1 MGATIALD
9 WSRLLGFDQAS
20 VSGDATAARRL
31 NDPRMARL
39 GTKSGNKNGEK
50 PKLDR

>member
-1 MGATIALD
+1 MNATVNLD

-20 VSGDATAARRL
+20 ASGNEAAATRL

-39 GTKSGNKNGEK
+39 GAKSGNKPPPAPEGK
-50 PKLDR
+50 